1 MTGVVWQREP
11 IHLKVNKGDRE
22 DPKHELCI
30 ASNLLLVGKNP
41 TQPHSDFPPPPD
53 NISRF

>member
-53 NISRF
+53 NVSRF